1 MPEFLCIFVRLGPAG
16 IVRYSPYLSVHLSAV
31 CFFSITVFIWH
42 SCYKIPF
49 EIALRSIKEAYKPP
63 DNSENSFSAVTA
75 SLNSSKHKRTPAR
88 TYSLA
93 SNAAQTAWQV
103 DAMSLICIRHA
114 QGVGVYLGA
123 PPPSA
128 RAAVII
134 FNSLFCQAV
143 HWWTLWMRLH
153 SCFIRWSKLSKYSQE
168 LRYEVQLLCGTLYLC
183 FFVYNTLCRHS
194 IVITKTLNFDILSLL
209 LKKKNIKIK
218 LH

>member
-1 MPEFLCIFVRLGPAG
+1 MKCLPACSKLSKRNFELNSKRESSKCLSSCVCSSVYVPGPAG

-31 CFFSITVFIWH
+31 CFFSIIVFIWH

-49 EIALRSIKEAYKPP
+49 DIALRSVKEAYKPP

-75 SLNSSKHKRTPAR
+75 SLNSSKHKRTSDH
-88 TYSLA
+88 THSLA

-103 DAMSLICIRHA
+103 DAMSLICMRHA

-134 FNSLFCQAV
+134 FNSLYCQAV
-143 HWWTLWMRLH
+143 HW
-153 SCFIRWSKLSKYSQE
+153 
-168 LRYEVQLLCGTLYLC
+168 
-183 FFVYNTLCRHS
+183 
-194 IVITKTLNFDILSLL
+194 
-209 LKKKNIKIK
+209 
-218 LH
+218 